1 MSEGVARTVLLGSMA
16 YVDPSGRVRRA
27 DCGDTIE
34 VHAEHVARF
43 DRLNVLQAAPEQAT
57 PEVGEVNESAPE
69 SSSAKRRPGRPRKA
83 ASED

>member
-34 VHAEHVARF
+34 VHADHVARF
-43 DRLNVLQAAPEQAT
+43 DRLNVLQAAPEQAS
-57 PEVGEVNESAPE
+57 PEVEVVNESAPE
-69 SSSAKRRPGRPRKA
+69 PSAKRRPGRPRKA

>member
-16 YVDPSGRVRRA
+16 YVDPSRRVRRA

-34 VHAEHVARF
+34 VHADHVARF
-43 DRLNVLQAAPEQAT
+43 DRLNVLQAAPEQTA
-57 PEVGEVNESAPE
+57 PEAGEVDESAPE
-69 SSSAKRRPGRPRKA
+69 SSAKRRPGRPRKA